1 MTLAPVAGT
10 PADAAGGEVASASSE
25 RRSDMSPTE
34 IRAGRLA
41 ILGGPLKRSA
51 RAALFPGVASGEPPA
66 GFAAWRGTR
75 GASRMRQ
82 HAAARGAP
90 FLTLDRGLLRA
101 PPQYG
106 AASAVLSVTAVA
118 AAGPH
123 SAVDI
128 LSPDRVLASRGW
140 ETPALLERAR
150 VARRE
155 LVSSRIG
162 GSWWGQ
168 QALPGGEGITL
179 VDCQG
184 IDPVWSEAAC
194 RSMFLAA
201 LAHSPPDKVIVL
213 APSDRRR
220 SAKLFGAAIPRGC
233 HVVTAPFDPW
243 AAIERAARVYT
254 IGGETGFLAL
264 LAGRPVDCFG
274 DAFYS
279 GWGITRDG
287 PNLALRPYCR
297 GVDEIFAGACLIA
310 TRCLDPYRHQPASF
324 EDIAQILAE
333 WRKIDEVNRRVAVCV
348 GMSFW
353 KRRRVADFFR
363 SAAGTPAFRRTTRR
377 ALAAA
382 NTRPGDMI
390 AVWASRAPNGFVAA
404 AKDRKIPVLLV
415 EDGFIRSVGLGSDFV
430 PAASLVLD
438 GRAMHYDPHVCS
450 DLQDLLLRSE
460 FDERL
465 IGRARS
471 LIQQLVAR
479 GITKYNLGDATLSLD
494 APRDRRRILVPGQVE
509 DDLSVL
515 LNSDKVRG
523 NLDLLAHVRAAN
535 RDAFIVYKPHPDV
548 DAGHRKGAIPDADAG
563 AIADLIVRSVS
574 TAALLGE
581 IDELHTLTSLAG
593 FEALLRRRR
602 VVVYGRP
609 FYAGWGLTADVTA
622 IDRGRILSLEE
633 LVAGAL
639 ILYPRYLDPQT
650 RLPCPPEIIIERLD
664 DPNLWRPGPLVVSR
678 RLQGIFAR
686 RWNEVTARTP
696 KPAEA
701 ADK

>member
-1 MTLAPVAGT
+1 MTLAQVAGT
-10 PADAAGGEVASASSE
+10 ATDAGGEAASASSE
-25 RRSDMSPTE
+25 RRSDVSSTE

-51 RAALFPGVASGEPPA
+51 RAALFPDFMAGEPPA
-66 GFAAWRGTR
+66 GYAAWRGAG
-75 GASRMRQ
+75 GASRMRRR
-82 HAAARGAP
+82 AAALGAP

-118 AAGPH
+118 ATGPH
-123 SAVDI
+123 SATDI

-155 LVSSRIG
+155 VASARIG

-168 QALPGGEGITL
+168 GELAGGEGITL
-179 VDCQG
+179 VDCEA
-184 IDPVWSEAAC
+184 IDPSQSATALQA
-194 RSMFLAA
+194 MLAAA
-201 LAHSPPDKVIVL
+201 LAHSPPDKVVVL
-213 APSDRRR
+213 APSDCRR

-233 HVVTAPFDPW
+233 HVVTAPVDPW
-243 AAIERAARVYT
+243 AVIERSERVYT
-254 IGGETGFLAL
+254 TGGGVTGFLAL
-264 LAGRPVDCFG
+264 LAGRAVDCFG

-287 PNLALRPYCR
+287 PKLTQRPFR
-297 GVDEIFAGACLIA
+297 RSVDEIFAGACLLA
-310 TRCLDPYRHQPASF
+310 TRCLDPYRHTPASF
-324 EDIAQILAE
+324 EDIAEILAD
-333 WRKIDEVNRRVAVCV
+333 WRKIEEVNRRVAVCV

-363 SAAGTPAFRRTTRR
+363 SAAGSPAFRRTTRR

-382 NTRPGDMI
+382 NARPGAAI

-404 AKDRKIPVLLV
+404 AEDRKIPVFRV

-438 GRAMHYDPHVCS
+438 ARAMHYDPRDCS

-460 FDERL
+460 FDKRL

-479 GITKYNLGDATLSLD
+479 GITKYNLGAAGLSLD

-509 DDLSVL
+509 DDLSVV
-515 LNSDKVRG
+515 LNSGEIRG
-523 NLDLLAHVRAAN
+523 NLDLLARVRATN
-535 RDAFIVYKPHPDV
+535 PDAFIVYKPHPDV
-548 DAGHRKGAIPDADAG
+548 DAGHRRGAIPDAAAG
-563 AIADLIVRSVS
+563 GIADLIVRSVS

-593 FEALLRRRR
+593 FEALLRQRR

-609 FYAGWGLTADVTA
+609 FYAGWGLTTDLAAV
-622 IDRGRILSLEE
+622 DRGRVLSLEE

-650 RLPCPPEIIIERLD
+650 RLPCPPEVIIERLD
-664 DPNLWRPGPLVVSR
+664 DPNLWRPGALVIGR
-678 RLQGIFAR
+678 RLQGLCAR
-686 RWNEVTARTP
+686 RWNEVTRRMP

-701 ADK
+701 GDT

>member
-1 MTLAPVAGT
+1 MTLAQVAGT
-10 PADAAGGEVASASSE
+10 ATDAGGEVASASSE
-25 RRSDMSPTE
+25 PQSDASPTE

-51 RAALFPGVASGEPPA
+51 RVALFPDFASGDPPA
-66 GFAAWRGTR
+66 GFAAWRGAR
-75 GASRMRQ
+75 GGNQMRR

-118 AAGPH
+118 ATGPH
-123 SAVDI
+123 SAADI
-128 LSPDRVLASRGW
+128 LSPDHVLASRGW

-168 QALPGGEGITL
+168 DALPGGERITL
-179 VDCQG
+179 VDCEA
-184 IDPVWSEAAC
+184 IDPSQSATALQT
-194 RSMFLAA
+194 MLAAA
-201 LAHSPPDKVIVL
+201 LAHSPLDKVVVL
-213 APSDRRR
+213 APSDRQRFGR
-220 SAKLFGAAIPRGC
+220 LFGAAIPRGC
-233 HVVTAPFDPW
+233 HVLTAPVDPW
-243 AAIERAARVYT
+243 AAIERADRVHT
-254 IGGETGFLAL
+254 TGGETGFLAL
-264 LAGRPVDCFG
+264 LADRAVDCFG

-287 PNLALRPYCR
+287 PKLTQQPFRR
-297 GVDEIFAGACLIA
+297 SVDEIFAGACLLA
-310 TRCLDPYRHQPASF
+310 TRCLDPYRRRPASF
-324 EDIAQILAE
+324 EDIAQILAD
-333 WRKIDEVNRRVAVCV
+333 WRKIEEVNRRVAVCV

-363 SAAGTPAFRRTTRR
+363 SAAGSPAFRRTTRG
-377 ALAAA
+377 ALATVSA
-382 NTRPGDMI
+382 RPGAAV

-404 AKDRKIPVLLV
+404 AEHRNIPVIRV

-438 GRAMHYDPHVCS
+438 GRAMHYDPRVCS
-450 DLQDLLLRSE
+450 DLQHLLLRSE

-479 GITKYNLGDATLSLD
+479 GITKYNLGAAALSLD
-494 APRDRRRILVPGQVE
+494 APGDRRRILVPGQVE

-515 LNSDKVRG
+515 LNSDEVRG
-523 NLDLLAHVRAAN
+523 NLDLLARVRDAN
-535 RDAFIVYKPHPDV
+535 PDAFIVYKPHPDV
-548 DAGHRKGAIPDADAG
+548 DAGHRRGAIPDAAAS
-563 AIADLIVRSVS
+563 AIADLIVRGVS

-609 FYAGWGLTADVTA
+609 FYAGWGLTTDVAA
-622 IDRGRILSLEE
+622 IDRGRVLSLEE

-664 DPNLWRPGPLVVSR
+664 DPNLWRPGPLVIGR
-678 RLQGIFAR
+678 RLQGLCAR
-686 RWNEVTARTP
+686 RWNEVTRRMP

-701 ADK
+701 GDK